1 MSLVSLAGKVA
12 LITGAS
18 SGIGR
23 ATAVLF
29 AKLGAGVALVGRD
42 EDRLHKT
49 LLLCEEQT
57 KKAGSQASHCIIKAD
72 LSILEEISTAFNK
85 TIQHFGKLDILVNN
99 AGIQIKDSVENFDAA
114 AHEKLMNINVRS
126 VLVLSN
132 LAVPKLAETKGC
144 IINISSVAGNRSFPG
159 VLSYCMSKAAIE
171 QFTKCA
177 ALELAPKGIRVNC
190 VAPGVIVTELHRNAG
205 MSEEEYAKFLGRAKN
220 NSPLG
225 HTGDSEDV
233 ANSIAFLA
241 SDATSYTTG
250 NTIFVDGGWSRVC
263 PR

>member
-85 TIQHFGKLDILVNN
+85 TIQHFGKTRHL
-99 AGIQIKDSVENFDAA
+99 GKQCWIQIKDSVENFDAA

-132 LAVPKLAETKGC
+132 LAVP
-144 IINISSVAGNRSFPG
+144 NVAGNRSFPG